1 MTDPSRPPTGARP
14 IARIGR
20 SHGLAGAFRVHP
32 ESDDAAAVLAAAE
45 RVWIDGL
52 GEARVLSFVPH
63 GRDWL
68 LRVDRVRRVEL
79 AKRLVHALV
88 HAVAPASGDEADAA
102 SEGDEAARLAAAVG
116 RPVRVDG
123 RPYGEVV
130 AVEGTALQPLLRVR
144 AADGERFLPAAAP
157 YVRVGEDGV
166 DVDDAPAGLL
176 DAS

>member
-1 MTDPSRPPTGARP
+1 MTDPSRPPTGSRP

-20 SHGLAGAFRVHP
+20 SHGLAGAFRVHS
-32 ESDDAAAVLAAAE
+32 ESDDAAAVLAAADL
-45 RVWIDGL
+45 VWIDGL

-88 HAVAPASGDEADAA
+88 HVVAPTGDADAA
-102 SEGDEAARLAAAVG
+102 PRPEAAVG
-116 RPVRVDG
+116 RPVRVGG
-123 RPYGEVV
+123 RRYGEVV
-130 AVEGTALQPLLRVR
+130 AVEGTPLQPLLRVR
-144 AADGERFLPAAAP
+144 GPDGERFLPAAAP
-157 YVRVGEDGV
+157 YVRIGEDGV
-166 DVDDAPAGLL
+166 DVDDPPAGLL

>member
-1 MTDPSRPPTGARP
+1 VTDPSRPPTGARP
-14 IARIGR
+14 ITRIGR

-45 RVWIDGL
+45 QVWIDGL

-79 AKRLVHALV
+79 AKRLVHAHV
-88 HAVAPASGDEADAA
+88 HAVAPAGGGDAGAGAGDDAA
-102 SEGDEAARLAAAVG
+102 RPEAAVG

-130 AVEGTALQPLLRVR
+130 ALEGTPLQPLLRVR
-144 AADGERFLPAAAP
+144 GPDGERFLPVAAP

-166 DVDDAPAGLL
+166 DVDDPPAGLL
-176 DAS
+176 DAT

>member
-1 MTDPSRPPTGARP
+1 MTDPSRPPTGSRP
-14 IARIGR
+14 VARIGR

-32 ESDDAAAVLAAAE
+32 ESDDAAAVLAAADH
-45 RVWIDGL
+45 VWIDGL

-79 AKRLVHALV
+79 AKRLVHAIV
-88 HAVAPASGDEADAA
+88 HAVAPARDGGVDAGAGDPADRRP
-102 SEGDEAARLAAAVG
+102 EAALG

-123 RPYGEVV
+123 RRYGEVV
-130 AVEGTALQPLLRVR
+130 AVEGTPLQPLLRVR
-144 AADGERFLPAAAP
+144 GPDGERFLPAAAP
-157 YVRVGEDGV
+157 YVRIGEDGV
-166 DVDDAPAGLL
+166 DVDDPPAGLL